1 MMDKF
6 WCGMPFDAATDQQE
20 EESSGGGASRES
32 LALED
37 GSAEDIPPTQGDSS
51 KPLAIEDGK
60 VGDEGK
66 KNGKV
71 EEGEPKVSV
80 ELRPPQPTSV
90 PALEPSSRAQRAN
103 EIRAELLRPGQWV
116 VLYEFVFAQGSGLP
130 NPEA

>member
-37 GSAEDIPPTQGDSS
+37 GSAEDIPPPQGDSS

-66 KNGKV
+66 KKV
-71 EEGEPKVSV
+71 K
-80 ELRPPQPTSV
+80 LR
-90 PALEPSSRAQRAN
+90 RAN
-103 EIRAELLRPGQWV
+103 PKFQ
-116 VLYEFVFAQGSGLP
+116 
-130 NPEA
+130 